1 MAWMADLMD
10 ALGQDRPKR
19 HGLVTG
25 KIGRISPQPLREGGK
40 GEPIQNNG

>member
-1 MAWMADLMD
+1 MAWMADLME

-25 KIGRISPQPLREGGK
+25 KTGRFSRQPLQKGGK
-40 GEPIQNNG
+40 GEPIQNKN